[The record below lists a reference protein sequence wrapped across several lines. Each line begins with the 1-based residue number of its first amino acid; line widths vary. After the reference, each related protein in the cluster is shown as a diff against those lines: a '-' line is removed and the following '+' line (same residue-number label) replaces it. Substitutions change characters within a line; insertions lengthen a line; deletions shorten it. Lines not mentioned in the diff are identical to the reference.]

1 MILKERG
8 NESSYGCYRIAM
20 ITSVCDCILF
30 GAVQNQKNILVPCGY
45 DITPDGYPRCPGMHQ
60 YQSSASFRI

>member
-1 MILKERG
+1 MHKNYKITQNVTHVVMILKERG

-45 DITPDGYPRCPGMHQ
+45 DITPDGYR
-60 YQSSASFRI
+60 